1 MLMSSETS
9 DVSDSAEKLV
19 EDLQDA
25 IKQLRAAASE
35 SMIDAIDGS
44 FKHKPY
50 AMLALALAVGIGFL
64 FGATSRR

>member
-9 DVSDSAEKLV
+9 DVSDSTEKLV

-25 IKQLRAAASE
+25 IKQLRATASE
-35 SMIDAIDGS
+35 SMIDVIDGS
-44 FKHKPY
+44 LKHKPY
-50 AMLALALAVGIGFL
+50 AMLALALAAGIGFL